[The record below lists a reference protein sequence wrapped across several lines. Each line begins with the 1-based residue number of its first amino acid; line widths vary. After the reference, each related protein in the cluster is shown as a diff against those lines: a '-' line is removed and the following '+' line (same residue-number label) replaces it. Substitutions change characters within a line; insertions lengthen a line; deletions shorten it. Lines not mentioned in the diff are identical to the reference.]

1 MSSKSFAVFVVTL
14 LLIGVAP
21 PAPAQ
26 QDTLKIAAV
35 VNDEVISAYDLH
47 SRLRLVIAS
56 TRMDSSPEAVQR
68 VLPQVLHSL
77 IDEKLKLQAAKQ
89 LEVTVS
95 ETDLQN
101 ALSGIERQNNLPAGQ
116 LDYFLQREGI
126 NKEEL
131 IKQLRAEV
139 AWIKTVQRKMTR
151 QITVG
156 EDEINQVLR
165 DAVENAGKPE
175 NRVAEITLNVDTPS
189 REDEVRQVAER
200 LVQQLREGAN
210 FAALARSFSQG
221 ASAALGGDL
230 GWVRAGQLAPE
241 IEKVVNEL
249 QPGAISAPI
258 RSVIG
263 YQIVYLVNRRT
274 SPGLGGDEEILDL
287 AQLFFPL
294 VPQADAA
301 AVDTEMRRAQQ
312 MASASRTCED
322 MEKFAKDL
330 GTRQS
335 GRVGEVRLNSLPGPV
350 KTIISTLPLQQAS
363 QPQKFPDGITVL
375 MVCDRKVVK
384 SDVDERK
391 RVERLLTDQK
401 MENAARQYL
410 RDLRRTA
417 FVDVRI

>member
-1 MSSKSFAVFVVTL
+1 MSKTTAIIVSL
-14 LLIGVAP
+14 LLMAVAS
-21 PAPAQ
+21 PAMAQ

-47 SRLRLVIAS
+47 SRLQLVIAS
-56 TRMDSSPEAVQR
+56 THMDPGAESVKR

-89 LEVTVS
+89 LEVTVT

-101 ALSGIERQNNLPAGQ
+101 AFSGLERQNNLPAGQ
-116 LDYFLQREGI
+116 LDSFLQREGV

-131 IKQLRAEV
+131 GKQLRAEV
-139 AWIKTVQRKMTR
+139 AWVKTVQRKMAR

-156 EDEINQVLR
+156 EEEINQILR
-165 DAVENAGKPE
+165 AAEENAGKPE
-175 NRVAEITLNVDTPS
+175 NRVAEITLNVDTPD
-189 REDEVRQVAER
+189 REDDVRQIAER
-200 LVQQLREGAN
+200 LVQQLRDGGN

-221 ASAALGGDL
+221 ASATLGGDL

-241 IEKVVNEL
+241 IEAIVNRL
-249 QPGAISAPI
+249 QPGELSTPI
-258 RSVIG
+258 RSVTG
-263 YQIVYLVNRRT
+263 YQIIYLINRRT
-274 SPGLGGDEEILDL
+274 APAPGGSEEMLDL

-294 VPQADAA
+294 EPQADKATA
-301 AVDTEMRRAQQ
+301 DREMSRAQQ
-312 MASASRTCED
+312 MAGFARTCED
-322 MEKFAKDL
+322 MEQFAKEL

-350 KTIISTLPLQQAS
+350 KAIVATLPLQQAS
-363 QPQKFPDGITVL
+363 PPQRFPDGFTVL
-375 MVCDRKVVK
+375 MVCSRKAVK
-384 SDVDERK
+384 SDVDEHE
-391 RVERLLTDQK
+391 RVQRLLTDQK

-417 FVDVRI
+417 FVDVRL